1 MKTKI
6 KGLIKTLAWF
16 ALPVYIVLT
25 AFFTLLSVAEESMIM
40 LVLLAMV
47 IGRPLLWISP
57 IYLTV
62 VSWIVGYK
70 KTKNVLVCVIANVIL
85 LEIDFIFFYWTY
97 TLTGGWY

>member
-6 KGLIKTLAWF
+6 KGLIQTLAWF
-16 ALPVYIVLT
+16 ALPIYVALT

-85 LEIDFIFFYWTY
+85 LAIDFIFFYWTY

>member
-6 KGLIKTLAWF
+6 KGLIKTLALF
-16 ALPVYIVLT
+16 ALPIYIALT
-25 AFFTLLSVAEESMIM
+25 AFFTLLSLAEESMII

-47 IGRPLLWISP
+47 VGRPLLWISP

-70 KTKNVLVCVIANVIL
+70 KTKNVLVCLLTNIIL
-85 LEIDFIFFYWTY
+85 LAIDFIFFYWTY
-97 TLTGGWY
+97 TLTGGWF